1 MSKKSIY
8 NAVGLSARF
17 SLKKHE
23 RAGRKA
29 AGVRNI
35 CASTCLAGAPPAFAY
50 CAPAVKPHEVNRLI
64 LADCSYTFPTLETT
78 TPAAMCTALQAAA
91 TAGQVFVTPPLV
103 AEIGAPSFTN
113 LKLSCHM
120 SLPIEGA
127 RKLTFESAASWTVTA
142 GAGATAPV
150 YGDNNYWQTVSQNP
164 LWVVRGYVA
173 CDGNIYLLQKNG
185 TFVDVRIS
193 VWQEVK
199 AVGDTNIMITKG
211 EFEMPLGWDNFGQPQ
226 INVNTCGGSL
236 STWGS

>member
-1 MSKKSIY
+1 MSKKHTY
-8 NAVGLSARF
+8 DVVGLPTRY
-17 SLKKHE
+17 SLKKFA

-35 CASTCLAGAPPAFAY
+35 CAATCTAGAPPKFAY

-127 RKLTFESAASWTVTA
+127 RKLTFESAASWTDAA

-150 YGDNNYWQTVSQNP
+150 YGDNNYWRTVSQNP

-193 VWQEVK
+193 VWQEPK

-236 STWGS
+236 STWGA